1 MSSPRNPELVSAPS
15 TASRASAGRHAW
27 AVDCAGHP
35 ALSSF
40 DAARRARQC
49 RSSRSE
55 PPRFASRRAR
65 PPTENGHEAKTATM
79 RLRSRRLLAAAL
91 ICAASLAALPVE
103 ASSRAQRPLAQRAAT
118 SAPRAARL
126 DRALR
131 RFARAHPAF
140 PGVAVAVDAPGL
152 AWSGAAGA
160 AELASRS
167 PLAPDATFR
176 IASVTKTFTAAAV
189 LRLMEDGK
197 LGLDD
202 PIAKHLS
209 AATIA
214 LVRRG
219 GYDIGALRVRH
230 LLQHT
235 SGLYDYAE
243 DPAFQAS
250 VVAARDTAGLEPNRC
265 ASP

>member
-1 MSSPRNPELVSAPS
+1 MSLRVIPSGCHAALAASARSGESLKVLIPWSVQFMSVTNVGMRGLSLLVADGTLNLRRAGVNMSSPRNPELISAPS

-126 DRALR
+126 DRAFGDSRGRIRPFPVSPLR
-131 RFARAHPAF
+131 STLPAW
-140 PGVAVAVDAPGL
+140 P
-152 AWSGAAGA
+152 GAARPAQRNWPRA
-160 AELASRS
+160 APS
-167 PLAPDATFR
+167 PLTRP
-176 IASVTKTFTAAAV
+176 S
-189 LRLMEDGK
+189 
-197 LGLDD
+197 
-202 PIAKHLS
+202 
-209 AATIA
+209 
-214 LVRRG
+214 
-219 GYDIGALRVRH
+219 
-230 LLQHT
+230 
-235 SGLYDYAE
+235 
-243 DPAFQAS
+243 
-250 VVAARDTAGLEPNRC
+250 
-265 ASP
+265 ASPA